1 MLVNGAGGIAGDSI
15 VKSMI
20 NDQFSK
26 SGFGR
31 GRTADVAPANK
42 DYVQFFFSGL
52 FFHFS
57 KGRALRMKITKE
69 STLTFY
75 SFFSF
80 IFSMSKQLVIFG
92 CGYLGSELARQA
104 IELGWHISAVTRNA
118 DTAASLND
126 AGVHK
131 VVVADLD
138 DDSWSG
144 EIDSTQDYVVNCV
157 GAASNDLD
165 GYLKS
170 YVDGQDSVV
179 KWARDGKVGTYV
191 FTSSTSVYPQTER
204 QLIDETASSDGVS
217 ERGGL
222 LLAAEQLGFPG
233 GGGIGRSFILRLA
246 GLYGPGRHLFLESV
260 RNGVTQSGDGDR
272 ILNLIHRDDATSA
285 ILAVLQAGD
294 NNIGR
299 IYNLSDG
306 NPSSRAE
313 IAEWLAEKLG
323 VDAPSFAGNDGSD
336 ASNRKISNNRIRDE
350 LNWSPAFPSFRE
362 GYNSI
367 LEK

>member
-1 MLVNGAGGIAGDSI
+1 
-15 VKSMI
+15 
-20 NDQFSK
+20 
-26 SGFGR
+26 
-31 GRTADVAPANK
+31 
-42 DYVQFFFSGL
+42 
-52 FFHFS
+52 
-57 KGRALRMKITKE
+57 
-69 STLTFY
+69 
-75 SFFSF
+75 
-80 IFSMSKQLVIFG
+80 MSKKLVIFG

-104 IELGWHISAVTRNA
+104 LELGWHVSAVTRNG

-138 DDSWSG
+138 DKSWQS
-144 EIDSTQDYVVNCV
+144 EIDSTQDFVVNCV
-157 GAASNDLD
+157 GAASDDLN

-191 FTSSTSVYPQTER
+191 FTSSSSVYPQAER

-233 GGGIGRSFILRLA
+233 GGGIGRSFILRLS
-246 GLYGPGRHLFLESV
+246 GLYGPDRHLFLDNV
-260 RNGVTQSGDGDR
+260 RKGVSQSGDGDR
-272 ILNLIHRDDATSA
+272 ILNLIHRDDAVSA
-285 ILAVLQAGD
+285 IFAVLQAGGE
-294 NNIGR
+294 NIGR
-299 IYNLSDG
+299 IYNVSDG
-306 NPSSRAE
+306 NPSPRAE
-313 IAEWLAEKLG
+313 IVGWLAEKLG
-323 VDAPSFAGNDGSD
+323 VDAPSFSGSDGSH
-336 ASNRKISNNRIRDE
+336 APNRKISNNRIRDE

-367 LEK
+367 LKK